1 MCRGLLNAHFL
12 LGSCKGNAL
21 VRRALALGEG
31 LGKIGAVAEGVEF
44 TVLNQE
50 GMRFVLGIINH
61 HFLNG
66 VVFAQEEEH
75 FLIQRGLLEDAH
87 RVVLFAAELIAVGQG
102 QRDVVLGLDAL
113 ALEDLA
119 DADGVLL
126 FM

>member
-1 MCRGLLNAHFL
+1 MSRITTPISFL
-12 LGSCKGNAL
+12 AAASGNAL

-31 LGKIGAVAEGVEF
+31 LGKIGAVAGVKL

-50 GMRFVLGIINH
+50 GMRFVLGIIDH

-66 VVFAQEEEH
+66 VVFAQKKS
-75 FLIQRGLLEDAH
+75 ISDSAGLLEDAH

-113 ALEDLA
+113 ALRTSLTLM
-119 DADGVLL
+119 VYC
-126 FM
+126 FSIM